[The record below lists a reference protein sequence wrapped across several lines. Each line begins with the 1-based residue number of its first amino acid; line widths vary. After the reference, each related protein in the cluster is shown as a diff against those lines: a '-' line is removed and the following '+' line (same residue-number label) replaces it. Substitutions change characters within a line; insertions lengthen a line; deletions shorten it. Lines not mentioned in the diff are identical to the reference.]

1 MANNYEGM
9 FQDRYMKALS
19 MFTDAASRGEDPRI
33 ILAQMQREQG
43 GDPTFSEA
51 TNTGAL
57 PQQGLGPKMV
67 GPGVISDVEIENV
80 EKYTPEQRMQ
90 MDLGKPLSEITEQ
103 ERRGWMAMDS
113 ENNMPI
119 TMEEIQSDTS
129 PRARPIGSGSLT
141 EEEIKALSNRL
152 APKMIPQGV
161 GSISEMEYK
170 QYMQDALDA
179 AGGGGINALGSTA
192 EGLLLNLGRKL
203 TGE

>member
-19 MFTDAASRGEDPRI
+19 MFTDAAARGEDPRT

-43 GDPTFSEA
+43 DNPTFSEA

-57 PQQGLGPKMV
+57 PQREQGLGPKMI

-80 EKYTPEQRMQ
+80 ERYTPEQRMQ

-129 PRARPIGSGSLT
+129 PRKRRLGPIGSGSMSDR
-141 EEEIKALSNRL
+141 EIIEFQINPNL
-152 APKMIPQGV
+152 GV
-161 GSISEMEYK
+161 LGE
-170 QYMQDALDA
+170 DA
-179 AGGGGINALGSTA
+179 AGGGINALGSTA

-203 TGE
+203 TGDE